1 MEDAIDLGRQ
11 CGRGV
16 GAAIRGQQHRDPY
29 TLMLTD
35 MHMPQMD
42 GFGLVQHDS
51 RVSCALRIAIL
62 MLTSAG
68 HRGDSARCRELN
80 LAGYLVKPV
89 RQSRTRRGAGPSA
102 GSTTGCARSNAGR
115 RPAAAVPLRRLHILL
130 AEDNRVNQRLA
141 TKLLEGRGHSVVVVE
156 NGQQA
161 LTTLS
166 QSSFDL
172 VLMDVQMPLM
182 DGIEATIEI
191 RKKERATRDHLA
203 IIALTAHAMKGD
215 EERCLAAGM
224 DGYLSKPI
232 RIHELD
238 ELLRQFMERSTEEV
252 SVS

>member
-1 MEDAIDLGRQ
+1 MRSTS
-11 CGRGV
+11 V
-16 GAAIRGQQHRDPY
+16 GSAAEALALLSAASSTRDPY

-42 GFGLVQHDS
+42 GFGLVQHVRES
-51 RVSCALRIAIL
+51 AAFSRIAIL

-89 RQSRTRRGAGPSA
+89 RQSELGEVLARVLGPQQAVPEAS
-102 GSTTGCARSNAGR
+102 AGR